1 MAMQEETEYGDLI
14 SRSKAIEIMQR
25 MKKKKEECNCRH
37 GSYEAE
43 ALGYAI
49 ETIKQL
55 PAYDEVK
62 Q

>member
-1 MAMQEETEYGDLI
+1 
-14 SRSKAIEIMQR
+14 MQR

-49 ETIKQL
+49 EVIKQL
-55 PAYDEVK
+55 PACDEVE